1 MINPNEE
8 AEFLAFKEFLKQ
20 CSEFVDNYEK
30 MKKMYPVIGKLDI
43 VFFVHA
49 PKIGK
54 ICEILTMDQQA
65 MNILQADIKRG
76 AQPC

>member
-8 AEFLAFKEFLKQ
+8 VEFLAFKEFLKTMF
-20 CSEFVDNYEK
+20 EN
-30 MKKMYPVIGKLDI
+30 
-43 VFFVHA
+43 
-49 PKIGK
+49 IGK
-54 ICEILTMDQQA
+54 ICEILNMDQQA